1 MDNYLKIQNYDELL
15 QTNIDFFNRKIDK
28 TFYYDERWEYEEDH
42 ASTSTTS
49 LIELARRRV
58 FTFNGQSADKHQRSY
73 VEFFIPSE
81 IVEKIYAFM
90 EVDPRVWVH
99 FEWKNGLSWS
109 SVDSKKVAL
118 TRTDKKKVCTEWK
131 NVIGGSRIGGLWNYP
146 NIDAILSEMAY
157 GIVISRHY
165 NKGDAGQI
173 LLDWIFEK

>member
-1 MDNYLKIQNYDELL
+1 
-15 QTNIDFFNRKIDK
+15 
-28 TFYYDERWEYEEDH
+28 
-42 ASTSTTS
+42 
-49 LIELARRRV
+49 
-58 FTFNGQSADKHQRSY
+58 
-73 VEFFIPSE
+73 
-81 IVEKIYAFM
+81 M